1 MAVAGTYFASDKT
14 KPLHLKLKGIMKT
27 NETNETIKSHLHR
40 NFGLYAVYAAGAII
54 LLLQLRSIFA

>member
-1 MAVAGTYFASDKT
+1 MAVVGTYFASDKT
-14 KPLHLKLKGIMKT
+14 KPLHLKLKGIMK
-27 NETNETIKSHLHR
+27 TNETIKSHLHR